1 MGKSHTARE
10 KQGKYLAAIE
20 LINMSDIKR
29 LTQKIRYNNILRI
42 LHDGLVKIG
51 IHLSLYYWVE
61 EGLHLQSSSFEF
73 KEFSDYTVEFLK
85 EDELNIIADIPEK
98 PYKKEILTKRI
109 KDGSGCL
116 LVKKEDKV
124 IGYTWFNLSR
134 CSTIFYNQNLNENEA
149 YLYDAYVLMDFRGKK
164 IAPFVR
170 YQCYKELHKLNK
182 TVLYSISD
190 LLNNQSIRFKQKLNA
205 KFLFLMV
212 YINLFNKFTF
222 SRIIK
227 RFY

>member
-1 MGKSHTARE
+1 
-10 KQGKYLAAIE
+10 
-20 LINMSDIKR
+20 MSYIKR

-42 LHDGLVKIG
+42 LHDGLIKIG
-51 IHLSLYYWVE
+51 IHLSLFYWVE
-61 EGLHLQSSSFEF
+61 EGLHLQTSPFEF
-73 KEFSDYTVEFLK
+73 EEFSDYSVEFLK

-109 KDGSGCL
+109 KEGSGCIL
-116 LVKKEDKV
+116 FKKKNKV
-124 IGYTWFNLSR
+124 IGYTWYNLSR

-149 YLYDAYVLMDFRGKK
+149 YLFDAYVLMDFRGKK

-170 YQCYKELHKLNK
+170 YQSYIELQKLNK
-182 TVLYSISD
+182 IVLYSISD
-190 LLNNQSIRFKQKLNA
+190 FFNNQSIRFKKKLNA
-205 KFLFLMV
+205 KFLFLML

-222 SRIIK
+222 SRVIK

>member
-1 MGKSHTARE
+1 
-10 KQGKYLAAIE
+10 
-20 LINMSDIKR
+20 MSYIKR

-42 LHDGLVKIG
+42 LHDGLIKIG
-51 IHLSLYYWVE
+51 IHLSLFYWVE
-61 EGLHLQSSSFEF
+61 EGLHLQSSPFEF
-73 KEFSDYTVEFLK
+73 NEFSDYTVELLK

-98 PYKKEILTKRI
+98 PYKIEFLTKRI
-109 KDGSGCL
+109 KEGSGCL
-116 LVKKEDKV
+116 LFKKKNKV
-124 IGYTWFNLSR
+124 VGYTWFNLSR
-134 CSTIFYNQNLNENEA
+134 CSTFFYDRHLNENEA
-149 YLYDAYVLMDFRGKK
+149 YLFDAYVLMDFRGKK

-190 LLNNQSIRFKQKLNA
+190 FFNNQSIKFKEKLNA
-205 KFLFLMV
+205 KFLFLML

-222 SRIIK
+222 SRIIQ

>member
-1 MGKSHTARE
+1 
-10 KQGKYLAAIE
+10 
-20 LINMSDIKR
+20 MSYIKR

-51 IHLSLYYWVE
+51 IHLSLFYWVE
-61 EGLHLQSSSFEF
+61 EGLHLQSIPIGFN
-73 KEFSDYTVEFLK
+73 EFSDYTVELLK
-85 EDELNIIADIPEK
+85 ENELNIIADIPEK
-98 PYKKEILTKRI
+98 PYKTEILTKRI
-109 KDGSGCL
+109 KEGSGCL
-116 LVKKEDKV
+116 LFKKKNKV
-124 IGYTWFNLSR
+124 VGYTWFNLSR
-134 CSTIFYNQNLNENEA
+134 CSTFFYDRHLNENEA
-149 YLYDAYVLMDFRGKK
+149 YLFDAYVLMDFRGKT

-190 LLNNQSIRFKQKLNA
+190 FFNNQSIRFKKKLNA
-205 KFLFLMV
+205 KFLYLML

-222 SRIIK
+222 SRTIK